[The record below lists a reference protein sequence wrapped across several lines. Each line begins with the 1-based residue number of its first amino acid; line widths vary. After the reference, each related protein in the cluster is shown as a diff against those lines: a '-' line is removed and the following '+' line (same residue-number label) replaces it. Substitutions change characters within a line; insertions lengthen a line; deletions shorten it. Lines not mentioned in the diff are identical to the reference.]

1 MKGGDRVT
9 LSQLEAS
16 VWQGAAPAGLAPGA
30 GRAAHV
36 SAHGWVPVVT
46 PLPQGCAAAASGVG
60 LAAAPRGHLPGL
72 SPQREDRRQL
82 QRRRIRGRSGGR
94 GANTL
99 NLLSCPPTL
108 AQAIPRS
115 CPAVSSNT
123 GTRGQERMPGRSS
136 CRRGLQKPLG
146 VSSCQANNP

>member
-1 MKGGDRVT
+1 MKGGGRVT

-16 VWQGAAPAGLAPGA
+16 GWQGAAPAGLEPGA

-46 PLPQGCAAAASGVG
+46 PLPRGCAAAACGWGWQPLRGAICPGCLRSGRTEG
-60 LAAAPRGHLPGL
+60 SCRDEESG
-72 SPQREDRRQL
+72 
-82 QRRRIRGRSGGR
+82 GRSGGR
-94 GANTL
+94 RANTL

-115 CPAVSSNT
+115 CPAASSNT
-123 GTRGQERMPGRSS
+123 GTRGQEGTPGRSS